1 MDMKYRLIGLACL
14 LVLAEAVAVQAT
26 TTTTT
31 TTTGTGG
38 ITNALTNICTT
49 IKAIV
54 PIVALLMFI
63 IAGAVYAAGQV
74 MGAETRARAN
84 VWSTAMLVGGI
95 IGLIIAAS
103 APYFVNI
110 FSQFTLGSTGT
121 YAGGTSVSC

>member
-1 MDMKYRLIGLACL
+1 MSRNTRLLVLVCL
-14 LVLAEAVAVQAT
+14 LVFTQVAAAQIVS
-26 TTTTT
+26 
-31 TTTGTGG
+31 
-38 ITNALTNICTT
+38 ALQNMCQT

-54 PIVALLMFI
+54 PMVALLMFI

-103 APYFVNI
+103 APYFVQI
-110 FSQFTLGSTGT
+110 FSQFSLGSTAT
-121 YAGGTSVSC
+121 SFSSVSC